1 MKTFYFYLLVLL
13 AFLPQMVL
21 GQKNTNPYN
30 LALLSSLDSLTKLVE
45 KNADQD
51 LVEIKQYVPDVVL
64 DLKYATKDNFLK
76 KKLYKKGYAFVR
88 LPVAKALAQV
98 QAELAVYGVGIKVFD
113 AYRPYSV
120 TRKMFEIRP
129 DTVFLAVPWRGS
141 QHNRGCAVDVT
152 LVDLMSKKEIPMPT
166 PYDDFTEKAHAN
178 YTNLPEEQIKDRELL
193 KEVMHKAGFKVY
205 ESEWWHFTY
214 KDCQQYGLVDIDLEK
229 LAKSKKLKK

>member
-1 MKTFYFYLLVLL
+1 MKILYLLLIL
-13 AFLPQMVL
+13 SFFAQTVL

-30 LALLSSLDSLTKLVE
+30 LPLLSTVDSLKKLVE

-88 LPVAKALAQV
+88 LPVAKALAVV
-98 QAELAVYGVGIKVFD
+98 QTELAVYGVGIKIFD
-113 AYRPYSV
+113 AYRPYAV
-120 TRKMFEIRP
+120 TRKMFEMRP

-152 LVDLMSKKEIPMPT
+152 LVELMSKKEIPMPT
-166 PYDDFTEKAHAN
+166 PYDDFTEKAYAN
-178 YTNLPEEQIKDRELL
+178 YANLPEELIKNRELL
-193 KEVMHKAGFKVY
+193 KGVMQKAGFTVY
-205 ESEWWHFTY
+205 EAEWWHFTY
-214 KDCQQYGLVDIDLEK
+214 KDWEKYGLVDIDLEK
-229 LAKSKKLKK
+229 LAQSKK

>member
-1 MKTFYFYLLVLL
+1 MKTYYLLVVL
-13 AFLPQMVL
+13 AFCTQMVL

-30 LALLSSLDSLTKLVE
+30 LPLINSLDSLAKLVQ

-88 LPVAKALAQV
+88 LPLAKALAEV
-98 QAELAVYGVGIKVFD
+98 QTELAVYGVGIKIWD

-141 QHNRGCAVDVT
+141 QHNRGCALDIT

-166 PYDDFTEKAHAN
+166 PYDDFTEKAHSN

-193 KEVMHKAGFKVY
+193 KRVMQKAGFTVY
-205 ESEWWHFTY
+205 EAEWWHFTY
-214 KDCQQYGLVDIDLEK
+214 KGWEQYGLVDIDLEK
-229 LAKSKKLKK
+229 LAQSKKPKK

>member
-1 MKTFYFYLLVLL
+1 MKTYYLLVVCVFL
-13 AFLPQMVL
+13 AQLVL

-30 LALLSSLDSLTKLVE
+30 LPLITSLDSLRRLVE

-51 LVEIKQYVPDVVL
+51 LVEIKQYVPNVVL

-88 LPVAKALAQV
+88 LPVAQALATV
-98 QAELAVYGVGIKVFD
+98 QAELARYGLGIKVFD

-141 QHNRGCAVDVT
+141 QHNRGCAVDLS
-152 LVDLMSKKEIPMPT
+152 LVDLRSKKELPMPT
-166 PYDDFTEKAHAN
+166 GFDDFTEKAYAD
-178 YTNLPEEQIKDRELL
+178 YADLPEELIKNRELL
-193 KEVMHKAGFKVY
+193 KGIMQKAGFSVY
-205 ESEWWHFTY
+205 SAEWWHFTY
-214 KDCQQYGLVDIDLEK
+214 KDWEKYGLVDIDLEK
-229 LAKSKKLKK
+229 LAQNKKSKK